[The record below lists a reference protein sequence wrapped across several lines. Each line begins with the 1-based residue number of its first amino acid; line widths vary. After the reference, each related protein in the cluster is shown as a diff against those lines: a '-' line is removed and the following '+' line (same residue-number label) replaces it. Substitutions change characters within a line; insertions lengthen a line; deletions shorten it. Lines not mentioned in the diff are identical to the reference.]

1 MASYMAVASRFSVGT
16 GLKEIEYQGCVVA
29 SPHAFFLVI
38 DANSLLSIVGAILG
52 GAIGGG
58 IGIAAGA
65 YAAARAGELL
75 RGGKEALELDAA
87 ALPTAI
93 TNDPEWPDE
102 AEGDR
107 VIVIPRDAVTKLRF
121 PWWGAL
127 GIDTGQDLF
136 KIHAAF
142 WSRGRVVRFLRNA
155 GWQI

>member
-1 MASYMAVASRFSVGT
+1 MATYLAVASRFSVGK

-29 SPHAFFLVI
+29 SPPAFFLVI
-38 DANSLLSIVGAILG
+38 DANSLVSIVGAILG

-58 IGIAAGA
+58 IGVAAGA
-65 YAAARAGELL
+65 YAAARAGELF
-75 RGGKEALELDAA
+75 RGGKDPLELDAA
-87 ALPTAI
+87 ALPSAI

-107 VIVIPRDAVTKLRF
+107 VIVVPRGAVTKLRF

-127 GIDTGQDLF
+127 GIDTGQGLF

-142 WSRGRVVRFLRNA
+142 WSRGRVVKFLRGA
-155 GWQI
+155 GWEI